1 MAQEVSIYLI
11 RQVGDVV
18 LEKVALLISQLSV
31 LVRIG
36 LRDGATTDWSKW
48 LTFPAEGYGEVMRH
62 GPFLLRDVTY
72 LEIDSVE
79 LRKLGRLLPE
89 KEIDHTNDLETA
101 LHGEGITFSKNG
113 SIFRITN

>member
-1 MAQEVSIYLI
+1 MWGKI
-11 RQVGDVV
+11 
-18 LEKVALLISQLSV
+18 ALLISQLSV

-36 LRDGATTDWSKW
+36 LRDGTTTDWSNW
-48 LTFPAEGYGEVMRH
+48 LTFPAEGYGEIMRY
-62 GPFLLRDVTY
+62 GPFLLRDVAY

-89 KEIDHTNDLETA
+89 KRIDHADELESA

-113 SIFRITN
+113 SIFRTTN